1 MHDVVQMG
9 IRNREAYFNLNTDKD
24 DYDLMKYGEFYLETL
39 FVERESMDLYKEK
52 FNIDPLTENGH
63 RYYPEEEQVER
74 YAQNMAFW
82 QKLLREYND
91 HDFETNRSNPRYVYI
106 KMKEAEFRVK
116 TFNTFNKAILRNIIT
131 RLLELVNDN

>member
-1 MHDVVQMG
+1 MQ
-9 IRNREAYFNLNTDKD
+9 
-24 DYDLMKYGEFYLETL
+24 YGELYLEML
-39 FVERESMDLYKEK
+39 FVERAIMDLYKEK

-74 YAQNMAFW
+74 YAQHMAFW

-91 HDFETNRSNPRYVYI
+91 HETNRSNPRYLYI
-106 KMKEAEFRVK
+106 KMKEAEFRVDVFSK
-116 TFNTFNKAILRNIIT
+116 FESNKAVMRNIIT

>member
-1 MHDVVQMG
+1 MG
-9 IRNREAYFNLNTDKD
+9 IRNREAYFNLHNDSD
-24 DYDLMKYGEFYLETL
+24 DDDLMKDGEFYLEML
-39 FVERESMDLYKEK
+39 FVEREIMDLYKEK

-74 YAQNMAFW
+74 HAQHMAFW

-91 HDFETNRSNPRYVYI
+91 HDFETNRSNPRYAYI

-116 TFNTFNKAILRNIIT
+116 TFNKFNKAVMRKIIT
-131 RLLELVNDN
+131 RLLELVKDN